1 MLLSAAQRATF
12 GVWISFLLAAPVPLR
27 AGDLTPEDV
36 IAKHLQ
42 SLGSAQVRAGLTSRA
57 VEGTAT
63 YKLPVSGSGP
73 LAGKAGLAPEGRK
86 YLIVLKVTSPQY
98 GDEQLIWDG

>member
-42 SLGSAQVRAGLTSRA
+42 SLGSAQVRAGLKSRV
-57 VEGTAT
+57 VEGASRTELVQ
-63 YKLPVSGSGP
+63 LPMPAKSWPARQGS
-73 LAGKAGLAPEGRK
+73 LRK
-86 YLIVLKVTSPQY
+86 DESPA
-98 GDEQLIWDG
+98 